1 MEKVFISNQVKYD
14 ILNICGLP
22 VDHSY
27 NLLTNT
33 PLTSI
38 GYDKD
43 EGLCRQLEEKLRI
56 VAKEYNTGKRV
67 ARGDV
72 SKNLTVRQCIQLVIA
87 E

>member
-1 MEKVFISNQVKYD
+1 MDIVFISNQIKYD

-22 VDHSY
+22 VEQSY

-33 PLTSI
+33 PLQSI

-43 EGLCRQLEEKLRI
+43 EELCRKLEEKLRI
-56 VAKEYNTGKRV
+56 VAEEYKTGKRV
-67 ARGDV
+67 VKGAV

-87 E
+87 

>member
-1 MEKVFISNQVKYD
+1 MDIVFISNQIKYD

-33 PLTSI
+33 PLNSI

-43 EGLCRQLEEKLRI
+43 EELCRKLEEKLRI
-56 VAKEYNTGKRV
+56 VAEEYNTGKRV
-67 ARGDV
+67 VKGDV

-87 E
+87 

>member
-1 MEKVFISNQVKYD
+1 MDIVFISNQIKYD

-33 PLTSI
+33 PLKSI

-43 EGLCRQLEEKLRI
+43 EELCRQLEEKLRM
-56 VAKEYNTGKRV
+56 VAEEYNTGRRV
-67 ARGDV
+67 TKGDV

-87 E
+87 

>member
-1 MEKVFISNQVKYD
+1 MDIVFISNQIKYD

-22 VDHSY
+22 VEQSY

-33 PLTSI
+33 PLQLI

-43 EGLCRQLEEKLRI
+43 EELCRRLEEKLRLVAEEYQTGKQ
-56 VAKEYNTGKRV
+56 VAK
-67 ARGDV
+67 GDV

-87 E
+87 

>member
-1 MEKVFISNQVKYD
+1 MDIVFISNQIKYD

-27 NLLTNT
+27 NLLANT
-33 PLTSI
+33 PLNSI

-43 EGLCRQLEEKLRI
+43 EELCRKLEEKLRI
-56 VAKEYNTGKRV
+56 VAEEFNTGKRV
-67 ARGDV
+67 VKGDV

-87 E
+87 